1 MFTIFFDDPNETAH
15 EWHDRIF
22 GAEIMA
28 IMRAKVGEPSE
39 VINTG
44 GGSMVAVYTLA
55 DNTIITLNEE
65 CAVHHRDIEEF
76 WCEDGEYS
84 EYSEIGSVGFWDD
97 LPYRKAHH
105 GVAWDDATTAR
116 VTDWID
122 RTLTASLASRPTQST

>member
-1 MFTIFFDDPNETAH
+1 MTNIKPSETAH

-22 GAEIMA
+22 GAEIMS

-44 GGSMVAVYTLA
+44 GGCMVAVYTLA

-65 CAVHHRDIEEF
+65 YAVHHLDIAEF

-84 EYSEIGSVGFWDD
+84 QIGSIGFWDD
-97 LPYRKAHH
+97 LPYGAD
-105 GVAWDDATTAR
+105 WDDATTAR
-116 VTDWID
+116 VSEWID
-122 RTLTASLASRPTQST
+122 RTLTDVN